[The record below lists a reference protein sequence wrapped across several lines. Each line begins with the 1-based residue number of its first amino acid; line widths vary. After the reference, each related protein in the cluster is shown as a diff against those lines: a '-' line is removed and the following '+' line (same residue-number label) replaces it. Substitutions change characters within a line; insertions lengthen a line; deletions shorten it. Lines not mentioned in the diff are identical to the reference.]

1 MPLKD
6 LLKKRDK
13 HKGHDHD
20 DHDAQPAAPE
30 FTFLRTDTNT
40 QEIIQPPSFP
50 DDPTTN
56 SNSTSTSAPAQGK
69 EAPQLAP
76 KRPGSRFR
84 SVSSISVTSNAS
96 QSEGRRLSQ
105 RLHLRSHSYASSG
118 SSVNVPSDLPSI
130 SDGVGEDGEEKEAM
144 WEERATRLARGN
156 PLGLGREG
164 ASKGGGVGVGGD
176 GAGEGGV
183 GGGGDVWI
191 LSRC

>member
-1 MPLKD
+1 
-6 LLKKRDK
+6 
-13 HKGHDHD
+13 
-20 DHDAQPAAPE
+20 
-30 FTFLRTDTNT
+30 
-40 QEIIQPPSFP
+40 
-50 DDPTTN
+50 
-56 SNSTSTSAPAQGK
+56 
-69 EAPQLAP
+69 
-76 KRPGSRFR
+76 
-84 SVSSISVTSNAS
+84 
-96 QSEGRRLSQ
+96 
-105 RLHLRSHSYASSG
+105 
-118 SSVNVPSDLPSI
+118 VPSDLPSI